1 MVARLAEN
9 PAVSVL
15 LLEAGGNADLT
26 SITDG
31 RQSASNIK
39 AERDRNFQV
48 IGVDCGASAW

>member
-1 MVARLAEN
+1 MVARLAEK

-15 LLEAGGNADLT
+15 PLEAGANADLT
-26 SITDG
+26 SIIDG
-31 RQSASNIK
+31 RQWASNIK